1 MNFTLEVRHGS
12 EVVRA
17 FAEKLKAAIAS
28 AGGRVVEGDQ
38 EGPDLVLAVGGDGTV
53 LAAAQRALTNDV
65 PVLGFNLGTMGFLAE
80 AEPDDLDVVISRLFA
95 GDYEVSE
102 RMTVKATVDDV
113 SATGVNDVV
122 VEKVDSQRL
131 IHLEVS
137 VDYEHFLTYRADGLI
152 VATPTGSTAYSF
164 SARGPL
170 VDPALSALILTPV
183 AAHSLFDRSLVIPPG
198 SRLSIVVG
206 SDRPVKVTVDKIDM
220 GHLGAGRTVE
230 IEQGERPVRF
240 ARFRPRPF
248 PRLITAK
255 FGLDR

>member
-1 MNFTLEVRHGS
+1 M
-12 EVVRA
+12 
-17 FAEKLKAAIAS
+17 
-28 AGGRVVEGDQ
+28 VEDDG
-38 EGPDLVLAVGGDGTV
+38 ERPDLILAVGGDGTV

-80 AEPDDLDVVISRLFA
+80 AEPDDLDPVITRLFA

-102 RMTVKATVDDV
+102 RMTIKATVDDA

-131 IHLEVS
+131 IHLDVW
-137 VDYEHFLTYRADGLI
+137 VDGEHFLTYRADGLI

-170 VDPALSALILTPV
+170 VDPVLSALILTPV
-183 AAHSLFDRSLVIPPG
+183 AAHSLFDRTWSSPG

-240 ARFRPRPF
+240 VRFRPRPF
-248 PRLITAK
+248 PRLITDK